1 MVVNAEQAAIWTKV
15 VAAISG

>member
-1 MVVNAEQAAIWTKV
+1 MVVYAEQAAIWTKV